1 MRDGT
6 HLSLCRPLLLK
17 SLVSASSEASVE
29 ERCCILQKAFEE
41 LRHLLSAKSSPEQK
55 TSAQTAF
62 SRPSINDSQQCS
74 SLPLRAVNNRVMLSA
89 PADQEAVLTSGGLNT
104 HLQAR
109 IQSLSNSITCT
120 KLRCWVPY
128 LTNVLTNHLAA
139 GASNSS
145 KEPGPAHGEQDCRL
159 PQQQAGPFDSCR
171 QQHKAR
177 PCSECTKWQQHWSQ
191 SKSSR

>member
-1 MRDGT
+1 MDARASWRDLRKAADAILTMRDGT

-104 HLQAR
+104 HPSF
-109 IQSLSNSITCT
+109 QSSEIIAVNSPN
-120 KLRCWVPY
+120 R
-128 LTNVLTNHLAA
+128 HLIPQLDW
-139 GASNSS
+139 SMT
-145 KEPGPAHGEQDCRL
+145 PRQHQCREA
-159 PQQQAGPFDSCR
+159 QG
-171 QQHKAR
+171 
-177 PCSECTKWQQHWSQ
+177 
-191 SKSSR
+191 